1 MRKYQSKIAKTV
13 HETMEGMYVIG
24 LLNASQ
30 MHEFDVDCLVPSA
43 VPNREAVSIGT
54 ADPSRSPIPAVAA
67 PRT

>member
-1 MRKYQSKIAKTV
+1 MRKYQSDVSRSI
-13 HETMEGMYVIG
+13 HEMMEGLYELG
-24 LLNASQ
+24 AFDAKE
-30 MHEFDVDCLVPSA
+30 MHKYDEAFLVPSA